1 MFRRR
6 KDHDGP
12 GSAGT
17 SGYANPPGRDESM
30 RVLAAFMAPPAPGSP
45 SPGMAAPGMAAP
57 GPSPGAA
64 PGPGLSGA
72 VPGPPP
78 PLAAT
83 GWAGASPSPP
93 PALNIR
99 PLIGAEDSYANQPIR
114 SGVSIP
120 GAGGADADR
129 LQQVFAQVNDL
140 VTRLSGGADLSQ
152 RWTPEQVRAALTN
165 LDAERSGSG
174 LTDEQYQALKAAL
187 ESMLTS

>member
-12 GSAGT
+12 GSTAP

-30 RVLAAFMAPPAPGSP
+30 RVLAAFMAQPGPASP
-45 SPGMAAPGMAAP
+45 SPGMSSAGTAVPGTGPAAAL
-57 GPSPGAA
+57 
-64 PGPGLSGA
+64 GPGLGGDG
-72 VPGPPP
+72 PGPPP

-83 GWAGASPSPP
+83 GWAGASPAPP

-99 PLIGAEDSYANQPIR
+99 PLIGAEDSYANQPTR
-114 SGVSIP
+114 SGVPLP

-129 LQQVFAQVNDL
+129 LQHVFAQVNDL
-140 VTRLSGGADLSQ
+140 VTRLSGGADLSE
-152 RWTPEQVRAALTN
+152 RWTPDQVRTALTN
-165 LDAERSGSG
+165 LEAERSRAG
-174 LTDEQYQALKAAL
+174 LTDEQYEALKAAL

>member
-1 MFRRR
+1 M
-6 KDHDGP
+6 
-12 GSAGT
+12 

-30 RVLAAFMAPPAPGSP
+30 RVLAAFMAQAAPGSP
-45 SPGMAAPGMAAP
+45 SPGMAAPGMAAA
-57 GPSPGAA
+57 GPPPGAA
-64 PGPGLSGA
+64 PGPVLSGD
-72 VPGPPP
+72 VPAPPP

-83 GWAGASPSPP
+83 GWAGASPAPP

-99 PLIGAEDSYANQPIR
+99 PLIGAEDSYANQPTR
-114 SGVSIP
+114 SGVPFP

-152 RWTPEQVRAALTN
+152 RWTPEQVRTALTN
-165 LDAERSGSG
+165 LEAERSRSG

-187 ESMLTS
+187 ESMLNS

>member
-1 MFRRR
+1 
-6 KDHDGP
+6 
-12 GSAGT
+12 
-17 SGYANPPGRDESM
+17 M
-30 RVLAAFMAPPAPGSP
+30 RVLAAFMAQPAPGSP
-45 SPGMAAPGMAAP
+45 SPGMATPGMAA
-57 GPSPGAA
+57 PGAA
-64 PGPGLSGA
+64 PGPGPSGD

-99 PLIGAEDSYANQPIR
+99 PLIGAEDSYANQPTR
-114 SGVSIP
+114 SGVPFP

-152 RWTPEQVRAALTN
+152 RWTPEQVRTALTN
-165 LDAERSGSG
+165 LEAERSRSG